1 MSRHLFLRSIG
12 LTTFSVLAFNQMAQA
27 GEFEE
32 ACKLYA
38 AKDYKGSRVSF
49 ERLVKSGAVTGQRG
63 ALSHYY
69 LANIYMTAGQSSLAR
84 QEYQACLNAHPDPTT
99 AGYCQGILAKL
110 GGGSS
115 SSSISAGSSS
125 SSASSAESSQVAGV
139 PGQDRETELYKRKK
153 VILDKAERE
162 VAEVKA
168 EYKERLDKGIERG
181 EVTHRYIKEDGSVI
195 YDQDP
200 ATRAAI
206 QKECDEKVAK
216 IREMAQYQLKFLK

>member
-1 MSRHLFLRSIG
+1 
-12 LTTFSVLAFNQMAQA
+12 MAQA

-49 ERLVKSGAVTGQRG
+49 ERLVKSGAVTGQRN

-69 LANIYMTAGQSSLAR
+69 LANIYMTAGQSSQAR

-99 AGYCQGILAKL
+99 AGYCQSILAKL

-115 SSSISAGSSS
+115 SSSIASS
-125 SSASSAESSQVAGV
+125 SSATASSGGSSQVGGV
-139 PGQDRETELYKRKK
+139 SGQDRETELYKRKK

-162 VAEVKA
+162 VAEVKT

-181 EVTHRYIKEDGSVI
+181 DVTHRYIKEDGSVI